1 MVEKIKNDL
10 FSVQE
15 AAEFLGISKST
26 IYRYISDGRLSAYR
40 LGQKRLIRIK
50 RQDLDKLLI
59 PINPSEGENS

>member
-1 MVEKIKNDL
+1 MAEKIKNDL